1 MRLAILA
8 DIHGN
13 IHALQAVA
21 ASLEKIQPDAV
32 IIVGD
37 IINAVPFS
45 SEVIDFIRQTDWIA
59 IRGNHEFY
67 YLDFVAGRA
76 PDSWRD
82 PERWGQLHWLINH
95 LRPEQGAYLAALP
108 DELTLYYPATEPL
121 RITHGT
127 PGNNRGGFSNTM
139 AEEKIAAALTRVP
152 QKTHI
157 NAHSHVQIDRMIT
170 ERADNLEG
178 KANDPTFYLEG
189 KDQLPGRKWHI
200 INPGSVGLPLNG
212 DPRAQFAVIENTQ
225 PAAIH
230 GGWRVRHYRVPYD
243 RRPALAAFTDSGMMK
258 EGGVI
263 SELFY
268 WELVTAQREIPYFF
282 IWKRAH
288 LASAKQSFPA
298 EFEAYKQAT
307 GRDAYIR
314 SKNPIGVSNLRSS

>member
-13 IHALQAVA
+13 IQALQAVA

-45 SEVIDFIRQTDWIA
+45 SEVIDFIRQTDWVA

-67 YLDFVAGRA
+67 YLDFVGGRSPA
-76 PDSWRD
+76 SWRNQ
-82 PERWGQLHWLINH
+82 ERWGQLHWLIKH
-95 LRPEQGAYLAALP
+95 MRPEQGDYLAALP
-108 DELTLYYPATEPL
+108 DELTLYYPAAEPL
-121 RITHGT
+121 RVTHGT
-127 PGNNRGGFSNTM
+127 PGNNRGGFSNSM
-139 AEEKIAAALTRVP
+139 AEEKIADALISVS
-152 QKTHI
+152 QKTYI

-170 ERADNLEG
+170 EQPNNVEG
-178 KANDPTFYLEG
+178 RGSDPSFYFEE
-189 KDQLPGRKWHI
+189 KDQPPPRKWHI

-212 DPRAQFAVIENTQ
+212 DPRAQFAIIENK
-225 PAAIH
+225 PKSSIL

-243 RRPALAAFTDSGMMK
+243 RRPALEAFADSGMLE

-282 IWKRAH
+282 IWKRTN
-288 LASAKQSFPA
+288 LTPGQYSFRA

-314 SKNPIGVSNLRSS
+314 NKYPFSII